1 MCMCRTMPV
10 MMVSFLSCSLMFSNE
25 APKVIT
31 LCPDIIAIIDGKSFG
46 IHGELVGAVYK
57 IARDIQSMQLGKR
70 TSSGRVGMYKFQGS
84 AHCIKSLAAIEQ
96 ANMQALKTATE
107 SQRIACEKCA
117 AELDVLLKKMKQ
129 DFKAIVSPFLGQAR
143 GAKEPMF
150 MLISESVTKR
160 NRPKSMLLDWAHS
173 SDDEMASFD
182 RSVTSF
188 TLFDEF
194 CTDLVNFLGDLVSSC
209 PKARAQFEQLK
220 EDYLRK
226 QAANKN

>member
-1 MCMCRTMPV
+1 MCRTIPA
-10 MMVSFLSCSLMFSNE
+10 MMVALLSCPLMYSNE

-70 TSSGRVGMYKFQGS
+70 TTSGRVGMYKFQGN
-84 AHCIKSLAAIEQ
+84 AHCIKSLAALEQ
-96 ANMQALKTATE
+96 ANIQALKTATDG
-107 SQRIACEKCA
+107 QRSACEKCA
-117 AELDVLLKKMKQ
+117 AELDTLLKKMKQ
-129 DFKAIVSPFLGQAR
+129 DFNTIVSPFLGQAR

-160 NRPKSMLLDWAHS
+160 NHPKSMLLDWAHS

-188 TLFDEF
+188 MLFDEF

-220 EDYLRK
+220 EDYMRK